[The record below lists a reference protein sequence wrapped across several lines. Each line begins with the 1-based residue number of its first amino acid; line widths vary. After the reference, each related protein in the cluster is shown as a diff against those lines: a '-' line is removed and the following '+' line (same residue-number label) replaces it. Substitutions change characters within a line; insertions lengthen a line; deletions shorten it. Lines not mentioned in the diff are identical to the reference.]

1 MRKKVIVIGL
11 DGLEPSIVE
20 SMLERRELPNLARI
34 RQLGSY
40 SRLKT
45 TYPAQT
51 PVAWSSFAT
60 GTNPGGHGIFDFISR
75 DPATYLPDAALSR
88 FAPPKSMFAQP
99 QVVNQRKGIPF
110 WQTLSQAGVPS
121 VVLRCPCTFPPDE
134 INGRMLAGVGVP
146 DLRGS
151 QNKGTFYTQD
161 ANVQARESEQVVVLG
176 PGSDIRTHVIGPRK
190 AQHSPATEAT
200 CNIRVRVKKDSSSL
214 IIEAGGTPGQI
225 EIREKSWSEWVRL
238 KFKLSMLQSVT
249 GIARI
254 YVRQIEPQVEFY
266 ISAVNFDPAA
276 PLFPVSAPASYA
288 RDLAGQIGLF
298 STLGMAEDHNGLNN
312 GRLDEAA
319 YLAQCELVLEERE
332 RLMRFELDRFT
343 EGFFFL
349 LYDTPDRVQHMLW
362 RFRDPEHP
370 GYEPDLARD
379 FSGLIEQHYAR
390 CDKLLAPIFD
400 KLDENTLFIV
410 LSDHG
415 FNTFRRAFDTN
426 IWLCQNGLLSL
437 KDGKKP
443 SEDLGDSFSA
453 VDWSRT
459 YAYAVGLGG
468 IYLNIKGRE
477 RDGILEQGTEAERV
491 RSAIQSGL
499 AEIPDTATERP
510 AVRNVLRREDLYSGP
525 YAADAPDLLVNF
537 HPGFRVSWQ
546 SAVGGFANSLI
557 EDNTRRW
564 SGDHIVDPEAVP
576 GILFTNKSLD
586 AAPFSRSL
594 QDSGK
599 EPHITDLAPAILNY
613 LGVPVPPTLSDRTE
627 KKPPD
632 AGVSDEQLVRDRL
645 AGLGYI

>member
-1 MRKKVIVIGL
+1 LLKKVIVIGL
-11 DGLEPSIVE
+11 DGLEPTIVE
-20 SMLERRELPNLARI
+20 AMLDRGELPNLAHI
-34 RQLGSY
+34 RQSGSY

-88 FAPPKSMFAQP
+88 FERPRSVFAAP
-99 QVVNQRKGIPF
+99 QVANQRQGLPL
-110 WQTLSQAGVPS
+110 WQTLSAAGIPS

-134 INGRMLAGVGVP
+134 LNGRMISGVGVP

-161 ANVQARESEQVVVLG
+161 KNAKARESEQLVMLDSG
-176 PGSDIRTHVIGPRK
+176 ADFKTHAIGPRNTR
-190 AQHSPATEAT
+190 QSPAADTT
-200 CNIRVRVKKDSSSL
+200 CDIRVLVKKDARGLL
-214 IIEAGGTPGQI
+214 IDNGATRTEV
-225 EIREKSWSEWVRL
+225 REKSWSEWIRF
-238 KFKLSMLQSVT
+238 KFKFSMLQSVT
-249 GIARI
+249 GIARV
-254 YVRQIEPQVEFY
+254 YVKQIEPQVEFY
-266 ISAVNFDPAA
+266 VSAMNFDPAA
-276 PLFPVSAPASYA
+276 PMFPVCSPPGYA
-288 RDLAGQIGLF
+288 KELGDQIGLF

-349 LYDTPDRVQHMLW
+349 LYDTPDRVQHMMW
-362 RFRDPEHP
+362 RFRDPQHP

-379 FSGLIEQHYAR
+379 FSTLVEQHYAR
-390 CDKLLAPIFD
+390 CDRLLAPVLD
-400 KLDENTLFIV
+400 KVDENTLLLV

-426 IWLCQNGLLSL
+426 TWLFKNGFLAL
-437 KDGKKP
+437 KNGSKP
-443 SEDLGDSFSA
+443 GEDLGEGFSA

-468 IYLNIKGRE
+468 MYLNFKGRE
-477 RDGILEQGTEAERV
+477 RDGILEEGTEAERV
-491 RSAIQSGL
+491 RNAIQIGL
-499 AEIPDTATERP
+499 AQIPDAATGRTAI
-510 AVRNVLRREDLYSGP
+510 RNVLRREDLYSGL
-525 YAADAPDLLVNF
+525 YATKAPDLLVNF
-537 HPGFRVSWQ
+537 CPGFRVSWQ

-564 SGDHIVDPEAVP
+564 SGDHIVDPDAVP
-576 GILFTNKSLD
+576 GILFANRHLKHD
-586 AAPFSRSL
+586 GAN
-594 QDSGK
+594 
-599 EPHITDLAPAILNY
+599 IIDLAPTTLNY
-613 LGVPVPPTLSDRTE
+613 LEVPVPPIMEGASL
-627 KKPPD
+627 
-632 AGVSDEQLVRDRL
+632 L
-645 AGLGYI
+645 